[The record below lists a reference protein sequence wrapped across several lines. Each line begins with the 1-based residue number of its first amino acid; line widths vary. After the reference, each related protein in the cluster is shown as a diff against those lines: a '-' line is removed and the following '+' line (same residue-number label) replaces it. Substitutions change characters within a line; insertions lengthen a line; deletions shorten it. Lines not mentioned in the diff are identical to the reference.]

1 MRNITKNE
9 KRKECKGVNKTK
21 ISLAEFNRRY
31 RDFNSGFPSYLQLCD
46 LNFEKSLTSYN
57 KFYNKRFNNLTGF
70 GLVDNLYCVSDYTAN
85 KIYCYD
91 RNKDFLSFEEYNVNK
106 PIYMTSFGG
115 KYIFYS
121 TPSGIF
127 QTEKNVSLIKH
138 AYNKSNEIYSTIYPH
153 QLVYAGV
160 ENKNE
165 IHVFDSVL
173 NLIDKIFIPDF
184 YYPTRLAFD
193 DDKKQLYISASNAS
207 NAFNPTIFVYDLKL
221 KNIVQKVDSLCNKS
235 IGGIFFQRVYKYL
248 MVACH
253 EQYLNKTRFK
263 VFNATLLDE
272 RNEILHY
279 RKPLYVIDIWLNDF
293 NFVIAGR
300 DKLLV
305 NTIDFL

>member
-57 KFYNKRFNNLTGF
+57 KIYNKRFNNLTGF

-138 AYNKSNEIYSTIYPH
+138 AYNKTNEIYSTIYPH

-193 DDKKQLYISASNAS
+193 DYKGQLYISASNA
-207 NAFNPTIFVYDLKL
+207 FNSTIFVYDLQSKKIFKTL
-221 KNIVQKVDSLCNKS
+221 DRLCKNS
-235 IGGIFFQRVYKYL
+235 IGGIFFQRIYKYL
-248 MVACH
+248 MVACR
-253 EQYLNKTRFK
+253 EEGLFK
-263 VFNATLLDE
+263 VFNATSLDE
-272 RNEILHY
+272 RKEILY
-279 RKPLYVIDIWLNDF
+279 YKKPIYVIDIWLNPF
-293 NFVIAGR
+293 NFVIIGR
-300 DKLLV
+300 DILVV